1 DIGRMKKSETNTV
14 MFTEYNDQFL
24 IPAVIMLV
32 LLITDVL
39 LMDRKNHLLKRLGI
53 IETHA
58 KDHQS

>member
-1 DIGRMKKSETNTV
+1 MKKSETDTV

-24 IPAVIMLV
+24 VPAVIMLF

-58 KDHQS
+58 KDNQS